1 MTNYCDTTKLSI
13 RQVDKPT
20 AKKMVVK
27 YHYSKLWTKCSV
39 ALGLFH
45 KTGKEHSF
53 FDEAE
58 EKMVGVIVYGDPIGR
73 LTGQSISDEIKR
85 TEVLEL
91 TRLFIHDGYGSN
103 IESWFISQS
112 FNWLRK
118 NKPEIKALISYAS
131 PVEGHSGT
139 IYQATN
145 WIYQGNNNRWNDGW
159 IFKFDEEA
167 RLPWTLSNRWIH
179 GRTIF
184 PYYKTNDPHK
194 IAEQVDKPFW
204 IRKELQKHRYVYI
217 LAKKKDKKKIL
228 RTLKH
233 ETLPYPKSRDTDESE
248 IIRMEPKNEVGGE

>member
-1 MTNYCDTTKLSI
+1 MKYCDTTKLSI
-13 RQVDKPT
+13 RPVTKNR
-20 AKKMVVK
+20 AKRMVINH
-27 YHYSKLWTKCSV
+27 HYSKLWTKCSV

-45 KTGKEHSF
+45 QTGNEHAF
-53 FDEAE
+53 FDEPE

-73 LTGQSISDEIKR
+73 LTGQSISDEIER

-112 FNWLRK
+112 FKWLRRF
-118 NKPEIKALISYAS
+118 KPNIKALISYAS

-159 IFKFDEEA
+159 LFKFKPDG
-167 RLPWTLSNRWIH
+167 RWKH

-184 PYYKTNDPHK
+184 PYYNSNDPK
-194 IAEQVDKPFW
+194 EIQKKVTEPFW
-204 IRKELQKHRYVYI
+204 IRKEQQKHRYVYI
-217 LAKKKDKKKIL
+217 LAGKRDKKNIL
-228 RTLKH
+228 NTLKH
-233 ETLPYPKSRDTDESE
+233 ETLPYPKSRDTDESD
-248 IIRMEPKNEVGGE
+248 IIKMEPVNDNKR

>member
-1 MTNYCDTTKLSI
+1 MYCDTSKLSI
-13 RQVDKPT
+13 RQIDKPT

-39 ALGLFH
+39 ALGLFID
-45 KTGKEHSF
+45 TGKQHSF
-53 FDEAE
+53 FDEQE
-58 EKMVGVIVYGDPIGR
+58 EKMIGVIVYGDPIGR

-118 NKPEIKALISYAS
+118 NKSEIKALISYAS

-145 WIYQGNNNRWNDGW
+145 WIYQGNEIGTGDAYMYRYPNTDNW
-159 IFKFDEEA
+159 
-167 RLPWTLSNRWIH
+167 LSDRAIGEQLGTNGLKAVLSKI
-179 GRTIF
+179 
-184 PYYKTNDPHK
+184 PDMEYK
-194 IAEQVDKPFW
+194 
-204 IRKELQKHRYVYI
+204 RKLRKHRYIYF
-217 LAKKKDKKKIL
+217 LCSKKEKKRLMGEI
-228 RTLKH
+228 KH
-233 ETLPYPKSRDTDESE
+233 PLLSY
-248 IIRMEPKNEVGGE
+248 G

>member
-1 MTNYCDTTKLSI
+1 MEVGNTPLIQLSDKLYGKLEAVNPGGSI
-13 RQVDKPT
+13 KDRP
-20 AKKMVVK
+20 VK
-27 YHYSKLWTKCSV
+27 YILDHMDLNKDDTIVEATSGNTGISLAMMCAERGLKC
-39 ALGLFH
+39 
-45 KTGKEHSF
+45 
-53 FDEAE
+53 
-58 EKMVGVIVYGDPIGR
+58 VIVYGDPIGR
-73 LTGQSISDEIKR
+73 LPGQSISDEIKR

-118 NKPEIKALISYAS
+118 NKSEIKALISYAS

-159 IFKFDEEA
+159 IFKFEEDG
-167 RLPWTLSNRWIH
+167 RWIH

-184 PYYKTNDPHK
+184 PYYKTNDPK
-194 IAEQVDKPFW
+194 EIQKQVDKPFW

-217 LAKKKDKKKIL
+217 LAGKKDKKKIMK
-228 RTLKH
+228 TLKH
-233 ETLPYPKSRDTDESE
+233 ETLPYPKSRDTVESD
-248 IIRMEPKNEVGGE
+248 IIKMEPLK

>member
-1 MTNYCDTTKLSI
+1 MKYCDTTKLSI
-13 RQVDKPT
+13 RPVTKNR
-20 AKKMVVK
+20 AKRMVVNH
-27 YHYSKLWTKCSV
+27 HYSHLWTKCSV

-45 KTGKEHSF
+45 QTGNEHAF
-53 FDEAE
+53 FDEPE

-73 LTGQSISDEIKR
+73 LTGQSISDEIER

-112 FNWLRK
+112 FKWLRRFRP
-118 NKPEIKALISYAS
+118 NIKALISYAS

-159 IFKFDEEA
+159 LFKFKPDG
-167 RLPWTLSNRWIH
+167 RWKH

-184 PYYKTNDPHK
+184 PYYNSNDPK
-194 IAEQVDKPFW
+194 EIQKKVTEPFW
-204 IRKELQKHRYVYI
+204 IRKEQQKHRYVYI
-217 LAKKKDKKKIL
+217 LAGKRDKKNIL
-228 RTLKH
+228 NTLKH
-233 ETLPYPKSRDTDESE
+233 ETLPYPKSRDTDESD
-248 IIRMEPKNEVGGE
+248 IIRLEPK

>member
-1 MTNYCDTTKLSI
+1 MTNYCDTSKLSI
-13 RQVDKPT
+13 RQIDKPT

-39 ALGLFH
+39 ALGLFID
-45 KTGKEHSF
+45 TGKEHSF
-53 FDEAE
+53 FDEQE
-58 EKMVGVIVYGDPIGR
+58 EKMIGVIVYGDPIGR

-118 NKPEIKALISYAS
+118 NKSEIKALVSYAS

-145 WIYQGNNNRWNDGW
+145 WIYQGNNNRLMRKLDYHLHYQIDGYM
-159 IFKFDEEA
+159 EE
-167 RLPWTLSNRWIH
+167 LFFHITKQ
-179 GRTIF
+179 T
-184 PYYKTNDPHK
+184 T
-194 IAEQVDKPFW
+194 Q
-204 IRKELQKHRYVYI
+204 RKYRNKLI
-217 LAKKKDKKKIL
+217 NLF
-228 RTLKH
+228 
-233 ETLPYPKSRDTDESE
+233 
-248 IIRMEPKNEVGGE
+248 G

>member
-1 MTNYCDTTKLSI
+1 MTNYCDTSKLSI
-13 RQVDKPT
+13 RQIDKPT

-39 ALGLFH
+39 ALGLFID
-45 KTGKEHSF
+45 TGKEHSF
-53 FDEAE
+53 FDESE
-58 EKMVGVIVYGDPIGR
+58 EKMIGVIVYGDPIGR

-184 PYYKTNDPHK
+184 PYFKTNDPYEIQK
-194 IAEQVDKPFW
+194 QVNKTFW

-217 LAKKKDKKKIL
+217 LANKKHKKKIMK
-228 RTLKH
+228 TLKH
-233 ETLPYPKSRDTDESE
+233 ETLPYPKSRETDESE
-248 IIRMEPKNEVGGE
+248 IITLEPLK